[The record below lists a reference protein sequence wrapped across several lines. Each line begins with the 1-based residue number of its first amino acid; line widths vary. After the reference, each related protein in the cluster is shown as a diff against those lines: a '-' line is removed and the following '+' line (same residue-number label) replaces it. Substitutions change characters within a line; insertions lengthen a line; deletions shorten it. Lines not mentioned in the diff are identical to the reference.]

1 MTRKAIS
8 ASHPELLVRFAKES
22 SMSKSEMVPD
32 VDHMDIQ
39 VRHETL
45 TTIPGQPVMLQLPL
59 VPSYALTIHKTQA
72 LSIRHNVF
80 GCLEGIF
87 AGGVGR

>member
-32 VDHMDIQ
+32 VDHMDIS
-39 VRHETL
+39 
-45 TTIPGQPVMLQLPL
+45 IPTEPKNGV
-59 VPSYALTIHKTQA
+59 V
-72 LSIRHNVF
+72 VF
-80 GCLEGIF
+80 ILRASMGSWKLDLLEGHEF
-87 AGGVGR
+87 P

>member
-39 VRHETL
+39 VRQETL

-59 VPSYALTIHKTQA
+59 VPSYALTTVEGKNKATI
-72 LSIRHNVF
+72 VF
-80 GCLEGIF
+80 LNYHGLKSMMHIP
-87 AGGVGR
+87 

>member
-32 VDHMDIQ
+32 VDHMDIS
-39 VRHETL
+39 
-45 TTIPGQPVMLQLPL
+45 IPTEPKIGWGYL
-59 VPSYALTIHKTQA
+59 Y
-72 LSIRHNVF
+72 
-80 GCLEGIF
+80 
-87 AGGVGR
+87 